1 MALSNEIADNV
12 VGDAGTGSGNQMSK
26 KVLPSSGITPS
37 ALFDVHTPTFPPT
50 SLAAVRGGEGFSLTL
65 PLPTSANRIWRRGA
79 GGKTTHISQEYALWK
94 REAEHAAKSAGIEPV
109 AGRYRLLLLIPSK
122 DRADADNR
130 IKAVSDLLV
139 RVGLIPDD
147 RHAWEVT
154 VRRDDTIHARLCRV
168 IVSAAPAA
176 VLGGA
181 VAGGASGGRT
191 SLLHVGSAN
200 AA

>member
-1 MALSNEIADNV
+1 MALRNEIADDV
-12 VGDAGTGSGNQMSK
+12 VGDAGTGSGNQLSK
-26 KVLPSSGITPS
+26 RLSSPGECSPS
-37 ALFDVHTPTFPPT
+37 AFFDVSSLT

-181 VAGGASGGRT
+181 MAGGASGGRT